1 MVWLSRSWRGAP
13 DFEDWGFM
21 FVAEEA
27 PSTGFEIE
35 EAGGLGIQ
43 AEPTGGEH
51 AEAVGVGDEEGVAT
65 EFTDLRDDAVH
76 ARGDILS
83 GFSAGAMFCENSPLR
98 NRLANFRSGEAFVF
112 SVIPLTEV
120 VGLDGCPTPADKI
133 ASATGA
139 KAGTT

>member
-35 EAGGLGIQ
+35 KAGGLGIQ

-51 AEAVGVGDEEGVAT
+51 AEAVGVGDEEGVTAK
-65 EFTDLRDDAVH
+65 FTDMRDDAVH
-76 ARGDILS
+76 ARSDILS
-83 GFSAGAMFCENSPLR
+83 GFPAGARLCENSPPR
-98 NRLANFRSGEAFVF
+98 HGLANFRCGEAFVF

-139 KAGTT
+139 KAGTA

>member
-1 MVWLSRSWRGAP
+1 
-13 DFEDWGFM
+13 M

-35 EAGGLGIQ
+35 EAGGLGTQ
-43 AEPTGGEH
+43 AKPTGGEH
-51 AEAVGVGDEEGVAT
+51 AEGVGVGYEEGVAA

-76 ARGDILS
+76 ARSDILS
-83 GFSAGAMFCENSPLR
+83 GFAAGARLCENSPPR
-98 NRLANFRSGEAFVF
+98 HGLADFCCGEAFVF

-133 ASATGA
+133 ASATGS
-139 KAGTT
+139 KAGTA